1 MTKTRV
7 ELFFLLILSKLNDKW
22 VLLNSRKLT
31 WTWWI
36 LVNKPDCFQIQPT
49 RLRFRN
55 PIALH
60 IPFKSRVYVRKVLL
74 HSSGIEFPVWINR
87 SNLHSHFVT
96 ARVWIKAIFILPLGL
111 TLCFPLHEKRV
122 DIDKRERFIVPWEG
136 RDVLL
141 DLTRKGLGDESLDLK
156 LLKRTFRSVIP
167 KVSKSSSP

>member
-111 TLCFPLHEKRV
+111 TLCFFTSGEEGWHWQKGEIYSPLGRTW
-122 DIDKRERFIVPWEG
+122 RFTW
-136 RDVLL
+136 L
-141 DLTRKGLGDESLDLK
+141 DA
-156 LLKRTFRSVIP
+156 
-167 KVSKSSSP
+167 